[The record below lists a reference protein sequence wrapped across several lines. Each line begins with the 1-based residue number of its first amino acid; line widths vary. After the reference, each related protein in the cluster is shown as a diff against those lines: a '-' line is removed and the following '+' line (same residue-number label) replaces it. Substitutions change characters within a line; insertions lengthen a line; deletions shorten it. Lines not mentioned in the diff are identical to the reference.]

1 MFVRLLA
8 FLALTLIVVGTG
20 RSEDLAGT
28 LSVEQ
33 CVEVAL
39 REHPALHA
47 ADADVKAAQFRVAQ
61 AQSPLLPRA
70 DARYSPSRRQRTL
83 SALIEGPSTDVT
95 SKENTFTYQ
104 AGSFAINQLLFDFGK
119 TYHGWRAAL
128 ADVES
133 VQAERERTA
142 QTVILGVKR
151 WYYGLIAARR
161 LLEVAQESQARANQH
176 LDAARSRYR
185 AELAPRYDVT
195 RQEVQVA
202 NAELAALTARKNLAL
217 ARESLRNA
225 MGLAGAIAFEPDDR
239 ELEYV
244 RVEIDETAAVNR
256 AGTQRAELR
265 SLDALKRAQAQ
276 RIEALLRNY
285 LPSLAGHAD
294 YGFTG
299 ESASDE
305 GWSVGALVRLS
316 IFDGGLTPAE
326 IGQARAQLLAV
337 EAEEKRV
344 GQQVGLEVRDSL
356 LNLRR
361 GRESLDVSAKGVEAA
376 REGMAI
382 AESRY
387 RNGIGSVLELTDSEV
402 ALSAARGNYV
412 RLLADYHVALAELE
426 YAMGGR
432 LARGDAGHD
441 GP

>member
-225 MGLAGAIAFEPDDR
+225 MGLAGAIALEPNDR
-239 ELEYV
+239 ELE
-244 RVEIDETAAVNR
+244 
-256 AGTQRAELR
+256 
-265 SLDALKRAQAQ
+265 
-276 RIEALLRNY
+276 
-285 LPSLAGHAD
+285 
-294 YGFTG
+294 
-299 ESASDE
+299 
-305 GWSVGALVRLS
+305 
-316 IFDGGLTPAE
+316 
-326 IGQARAQLLAV
+326 
-337 EAEEKRV
+337 
-344 GQQVGLEVRDSL
+344 
-356 LNLRR
+356 
-361 GRESLDVSAKGVEAA
+361 
-376 REGMAI
+376 
-382 AESRY
+382 
-387 RNGIGSVLELTDSEV
+387 
-402 ALSAARGNYV
+402 
-412 RLLADYHVALAELE
+412 
-426 YAMGGR
+426 
-432 LARGDAGHD
+432 
-441 GP
+441 